1 MNPDLKTIQ
10 NTGFYFYPDTHSC
23 VQDKSDSAFI
33 AYFNS
38 TRRRLFSPG
47 IASEAFVVRY
57 YGFKGMYNDVE
68 YLASQYVYYSI
79 YDAMRQ
85 VLSYKQDESEGRIEL
100 LAYTDSTGLELF
112 RAWDF
117 EVEGFVNMD
126 GDNEIEYAGWA
137 KVK

>member
-1 MNPDLKTIQ
+1 
-10 NTGFYFYPDTHSC
+10 
-23 VQDKSDSAFI
+23 
-33 AYFNS
+33 
-38 TRRRLFSPG
+38 
-47 IASEAFVVRY
+47 
-57 YGFKGMYNDVE
+57 MYNDVE
-68 YLASQYVYYSI
+68 YLASQYVYYNI